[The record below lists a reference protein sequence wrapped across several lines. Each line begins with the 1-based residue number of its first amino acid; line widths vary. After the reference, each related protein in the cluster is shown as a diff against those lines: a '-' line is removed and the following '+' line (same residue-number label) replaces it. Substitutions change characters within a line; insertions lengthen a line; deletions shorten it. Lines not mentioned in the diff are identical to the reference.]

1 MANRLPHHKIGVIV
15 PIARAA
21 RAEEAVRYG
30 VAPDLVSFGALFI
43 RRISTGQIEH
53 VACATLAFNV
63 YSAHMYP
70 TLLGY
75 CADAGATTSLE
86 AMDRHYRFD
95 SDGALLGGYQVLQSR
110 DQAGKM
116 QELSSPEQWIA
127 GIDADLE
134 IATGIDD
141 SVMSAMLELE
151 GQAPPAGEEL
161 ATMRAAILAGLSAL
175 YSGASLE
182 DIAEQSSIGVA
193 LLELAAARG
202 G

>member
-1 MANRLPHHKIGVIV
+1 MSNRLPHHKIGVIV

-30 VAPDLVSFGALFI
+30 VAPNLVSFGAMFI
-43 RRISTGQIEH
+43 RRISTGQIEF
-53 VACATLAFNV
+53 VAAATLAFNV

-75 CADAGATTSLE
+75 CADVGATTSIE
-86 AMDRHYRFD
+86 AMDRHYRYD
-95 SDGALLGGYQVLQSR
+95 ADGALLGGYQVLKSR
-110 DQAGKM
+110 DASGKM
-116 QELSSPEQWIA
+116 QEITSPAAWIA
-127 GIDADLE
+127 GLDPDLE
-134 IATGIDD
+134 LATDIEELMPAM
-141 SVMSAMLELE
+141 SVLE
-151 GQAPPAGEEL
+151 GQAAPTGEEL
-161 ATMRAAILAGLSAL
+161 ATMRATILAGLSAL